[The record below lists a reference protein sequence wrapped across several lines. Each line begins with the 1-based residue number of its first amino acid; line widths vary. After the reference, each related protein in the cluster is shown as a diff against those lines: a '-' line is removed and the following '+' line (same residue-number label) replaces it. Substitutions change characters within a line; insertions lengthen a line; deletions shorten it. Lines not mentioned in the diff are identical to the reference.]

1 MSFIKGINDQNK
13 LQNRAS
19 NRVIRGYIKKCEN
32 QLKERLKQEDI
43 PSDKIVSFQKFE
55 EIMNETGL
63 QLKEEHLDILLYQ
76 MKMKVPKGRSFD
88 SLNMIVIVDFLK

>member
-1 MSFIKGINDQNK
+1 M
-13 LQNRAS
+13 QNRAS

-88 SLNMIVIVDFLK
+88 SLNMIVVVDFLK